1 MPKKKTQEEFVAEL
15 KKTHPNLKVIGE
27 YMGDKEYV
35 DVYCT
40 IHKHKFR
47 TKPNWLHHGSNCK
60 KCYNDRRGLMLRKDL
75 STLLN
80 EMNERHNGKYTYPYI
95 EQEYKNNKS
104 AITIVCPMHGAFK
117 QRINHHLRG
126 QRCNKCNQSHL
137 ECLIE
142 SYLVEH
148 KIAYIA
154 QYHDYQMLG
163 SKSLDFYLPQKNIAI
178 ECQGIQHFNIVEYFG
193 GKKALSD
200 TIKRDIDKYKT
211 LIDNN
216 IKPIYIVSKKYKND
230 LLNDTFCGI
239 YAKSTYFQE
248 DIETNKIDFLAII
261 Q

>member
-1 MPKKKTQEEFVAEL
+1 
-15 KKTHPNLKVIGE
+15 
-27 YMGDKEYV
+27 
-35 DVYCT
+35 
-40 IHKHKFR
+40 
-47 TKPNWLHHGSNCK
+47 
-60 KCYNDRRGLMLRKDL
+60 
-75 STLLN
+75 
-80 EMNERHNGKYTYPYI
+80 
-95 EQEYKNNKS
+95 
-104 AITIVCPMHGAFK
+104 
-117 QRINHHLRG
+117 
-126 QRCNKCNQSHL
+126 
-137 ECLIE
+137 
-142 SYLVEH
+142 
-148 KIAYIA
+148 
-154 QYHDYQMLG
+154 MLG

-193 GKKALSD
+193 GKKVLSD